1 LPLDHADHPQPQHNL
16 PELLKAYASSLK
28 STPRI
33 IVVTDGSRILGLGDL
48 GIGGMGIS
56 VGKLNLYV
64 AGGGVDPNGC
74 LPVILEYVF
83 LRHATPRTSTSFPS
97 IHCLASSSLDTMLMT
112 PVLSMGTNTE
122 SIRNDPLYIGLNRP
136 RVSYEEATEF
146 MDNFMEAASEA
157 FPKVVIQ
164 HEDFYSEAAFG
175 FLERYQGKYRM
186 FNDDIQG

>member
-1 LPLDHADHPQPQHNL
+1 
-16 PELLKAYASSLK
+16 
-28 STPRI
+28 
-33 IVVTDGSRILGLGDL
+33 
-48 GIGGMGIS
+48 
-56 VGKLNLYV
+56 
-64 AGGGVDPNGC
+64 
-74 LPVILEYVF
+74 
-83 LRHATPRTSTSFPS
+83 
-97 IHCLASSSLDTMLMT
+97 MT